1 MQFKIILS
9 LEYTFM
15 KIVSL
20 LNKRKNQNIQYESTM
35 TLMLLLQNDHLLEKT
50 KPKQERNKMKLSV
63 SFFSKKNRKE
73 EATHLYMNE
82 RRVSHNDTFRKSTR
96 IIMSNEK

>member
-15 KIVSL
+15 KIVSP

-35 TLMLLLQNDHLLEKT
+35 TLMLLLQNGQLLEKT
-50 KPKQERNKMKLSV
+50 KPKQERNKIKLSV
-63 SFFSKKNRKE
+63 SFFSKKK
-73 EATHLYMNE
+73 TGKKKLHTY
-82 RRVSHNDTFRKSTR
+82 T
-96 IIMSNEK
+96 

>member
-63 SFFSKKNRKE
+63 SFYFGKKQ
-73 EATHLYMNE
+73 E
-82 RRVSHNDTFRKSTR
+82 RRSYTPIH
-96 IIMSNEK
+96 E